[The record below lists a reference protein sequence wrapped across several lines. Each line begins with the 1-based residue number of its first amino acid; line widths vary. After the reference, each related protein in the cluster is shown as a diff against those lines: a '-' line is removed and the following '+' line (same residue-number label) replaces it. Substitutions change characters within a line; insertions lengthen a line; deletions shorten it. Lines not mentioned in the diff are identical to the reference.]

1 MADGCEKIKRSK
13 QRKEKKRKG
22 MVQQENRTQR
32 TAVHKQNKLESLILK
47 PCIHYQSHNVTV
59 HFVHNILIFF
69 FFILTVILCNVPEDQ
84 DKNKADEAEDKK
96 RYCGT
101 WNSHNVFHILS
112 SFSILLVL
120 P

>member
-1 MADGCEKIKRSK
+1 MEWKEKK
-13 QRKEKKRKG
+13 RKEKKRNG

-47 PCIHYQSHNVTV
+47 PSIHYQPHNVTV

-69 FFILTVILCNVPEDQ
+69 FFILTVSLCNVPEDQ

-101 WNSHNVFHILS
+101 WNSHNVIHILS